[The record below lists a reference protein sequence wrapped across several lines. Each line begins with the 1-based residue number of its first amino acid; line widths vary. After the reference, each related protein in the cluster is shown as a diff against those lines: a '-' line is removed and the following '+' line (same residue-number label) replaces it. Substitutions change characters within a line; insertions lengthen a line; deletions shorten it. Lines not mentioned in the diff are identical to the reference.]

1 MALSF
6 PKESPFPPPFQHL
19 LVFTAHCYFQ
29 SQLLLQHLG
38 IGFKFQLSVKKFFRC
53 HIAFHCKTFFTRV
66 PKNKSIVIFYLTIT
80 PYILISVLR
89 ALEHTISSFFRKC
102 LLRMFLWHFCAFLRK
117 NIWYNTILILFKN
130 VAIKLDAQ
138 HWQYIE
144 ISIPHFKYAKPSTS
158 ILRFQ
163 RNKTD
168 SNLCSH
174 KSLMQYV
181 RIRKHELPSQPLF
194 S

>member
-1 MALSF
+1 
-6 PKESPFPPPFQHL
+6 
-19 LVFTAHCYFQ
+19 
-29 SQLLLQHLG
+29 
-38 IGFKFQLSVKKFFRC
+38 
-53 HIAFHCKTFFTRV
+53 
-66 PKNKSIVIFYLTIT
+66 
-80 PYILISVLR
+80 
-89 ALEHTISSFFRKC
+89 
-102 LLRMFLWHFCAFLRK
+102 MFLWHFCAFLRK

-168 SNLCSH
+168 S
-174 KSLMQYV
+174 K
-181 RIRKHELPSQPLF
+181 PLF
-194 S
+194 TQVSYAICPYKKA